1 MNVSYLVLSS
11 LVGIFMYSTI
21 QFHNQLEFVTVEV
34 DDVAA
39 DWHLPSKLQ
48 AEHSPISQ

>member
-1 MNVSYLVLSS
+1 MNVSYLIVSS
-11 LVGIFMYSTI
+11 LVGIVMYTTI

-34 DDVAA
+34 DDVTP